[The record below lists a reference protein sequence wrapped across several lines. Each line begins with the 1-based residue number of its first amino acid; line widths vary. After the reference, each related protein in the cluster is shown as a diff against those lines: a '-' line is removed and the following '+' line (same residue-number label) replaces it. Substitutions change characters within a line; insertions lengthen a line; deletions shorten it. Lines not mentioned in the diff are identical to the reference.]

1 MSLCIIDML
10 AYSLSK
16 QIFLQKIRPEI
27 AAKKNFENGFNE
39 GHQKFS
45 SENNEDIS
53 QKVRVDDS
61 LVFEDKATS
70 NMSDWK
76 NLEDVSKFSDKKL
89 LWSDKS
95 KITFANFQNKP
106 NKHNPIIEQ
115 YRPNYGGIQIN
126 IQNLH
131 LDVND
136 DRKENDLKTYN
147 NDDFNPNNKDFFVL
161 LTNVERKPVQTSK
174 KLKFLRSKLNRI
186 AQKYYNDQ
194 YNDVKDENNDKF
206 IYNTRHKPSSQHT
219 FNNSPMLI
227 KLLRNEEL

>member
-1 MSLCIIDML
+1 M
-10 AYSLSK
+10 
-16 QIFLQKIRPEI
+16 QNIRPEI
-27 AAKKNFENGFNE
+27 AAKKNFENEFNA
-39 GHQKFS
+39 GHQKIS

-76 NLEDVSKFSDKKL
+76 DLEDVSKFSDKKL
-89 LWSDKS
+89 LVSDKS

-136 DRKENDLKTYN
+136 DRKANDLENYDN
-147 NDDFNPNNKDFFVL
+147 NDFNPNNQDFFFL
-161 LTNVERKPVQTSK
+161 LRNEDKTTTPTSK
-174 KLKFLRSKLNRI
+174 KLNFLKSKLNRI
-186 AQKYYNDQ
+186 VQKYYNDQ
-194 YNDVKDENNDKF
+194 YNDVKKEDNINH
-206 IYNTRHKPSSQHT
+206 IYNSRHQTSPKHT

-227 KLLRNEEL
+227 TLLRNDEL